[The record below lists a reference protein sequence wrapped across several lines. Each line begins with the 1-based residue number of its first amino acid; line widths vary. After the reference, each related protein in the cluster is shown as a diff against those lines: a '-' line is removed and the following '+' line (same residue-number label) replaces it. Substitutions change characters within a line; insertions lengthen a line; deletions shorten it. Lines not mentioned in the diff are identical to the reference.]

1 MFHRLLIE
9 QWQHVLTVTSFTIF
23 FSAFFVT
30 LIRLWRMPRRRI
42 EHLERLPLENDS
54 HE

>member
-9 QWQHVLTVTSFTIF
+9 QWQHVLTITSFTIF
-23 FSAFFVT
+23 FTAFL
-30 LIRLWRMPRRRI
+30 LILVRLLRMPRPNV
-42 EHLERLPLENDS
+42 EHMEKLPLENDT